1 MSIPSYSDSISSLHR
16 KRIIKLPQVNSVSTF
31 LSPVLSNIPTLIR
44 EFNLNLLTMLSESES
59 TEANNLNEHCS
70 ESIDIDTDNENVESF
85 NTMTGDSEKG
95 FLTSFQ
101 KVFNE
106 NEKNEKNYDS
116 ENESLYINPFVLKC
130 HNRTITEDII
140 DKVKY
145 ILFKVN
151 DINGKML
158 RNRIKPEDLFKHRTK
173 AYSILS
179 KEKKNAIC
187 SLAKF
192 FGAQKIAYCLNISKK
207 SLTRW
212 IKKGT
217 ERKKG
222 GGRKILDPIMEEKV
236 LQWYQSNRSKGPI
249 SAKLIKQKAKEFSS
263 CRKFLASKGW
273 FEKFRKKYNIKV
285 EKYSKHK
292 QL

>member
-106 NEKNEKNYDS
+106 NEKNESQKSGKNKTKLPNITTTS
-116 ENESLYINPFVLKC
+116 ETEG
-130 HNRTITEDII
+130 NRYFLTST
-140 DKVKY
+140 
-145 ILFKVN
+145 
-151 DINGKML
+151 
-158 RNRIKPEDLFKHRTK
+158 NRETTK
-173 AYSILS
+173 TQFT
-179 KEKKNAIC
+179 N
-187 SLAKF
+187 
-192 FGAQKIAYCLNISKK
+192 
-207 SLTRW
+207 
-212 IKKGT
+212 
-217 ERKKG
+217 
-222 GGRKILDPIMEEKV
+222 
-236 LQWYQSNRSKGPI
+236 
-249 SAKLIKQKAKEFSS
+249 
-263 CRKFLASKGW
+263 
-273 FEKFRKKYNIKV
+273 NIKNTNNNNNN
-285 EKYSKHK
+285 KKAAS
-292 QL
+292 